1 MKAAFLG
8 ALALLLLVA
17 AGPAP
22 SGQAKTPPAT
32 PPAAAG
38 PERPP
43 LAPTREAS
51 VLYRI
56 ASSPTE
62 SYEIRI
68 TSLAGNSRRRIDLP
82 DKSYMLVNP
91 AAEQLQMVSPFEG
104 TVMDVPWDSGL
115 GLQFTLDPT
124 MKFSRKGTSTIAGL
138 RCTTYGVSTAI
149 TSGEACVTDDGVMLR
164 TLAQNNR
171 GQRTAIEALSV
182 SYTPAP
188 DTDYVPPAG
197 FERVL
202 PRP

>member
-1 MKAAFLG
+1 MKAASVG

-22 SGQAKTPPAT
+22 SGPAKAPPVT

-38 PERPP
+38 PERPQ
-43 LAPTREAS
+43 LTPTREAS

-82 DKSYMLVNP
+82 DKTYMLINP
-91 AAEQLQMVSPFEG
+91 VAEQLQMVSPFEG
-104 TVMDVPWDSGL
+104 TVMNVPWSSGL
-115 GLQFTLDPT
+115 GLQFTLDPS
-124 MKFSRKGTSTIAGL
+124 MKFSRKGTATIAGL
-138 RCTTYGVSTAI
+138 RCTTYGVSTAV

-171 GQRTAIEALSV
+171 GQRTAVEAISV

-188 DTDYVPPAG
+188 DTDYVPPAS
-197 FERVL
+197 FERVS